1 MSKIFK
7 FEMNEKLQDVQT
19 SSIAA
24 PAPAPA
30 ATSTNDNRQQNIDNG
45 VAPQPHHATNLDL
58 S

>member
-24 PAPAPA
+24 LTPAPA
-30 ATSTNDNRQQNIDNG
+30 ATSTNDNRQQKIDNG
-45 VAPQPHHATNLDL
+45 VVPQPHHAANLDL